1 MQSDFSKSCTMTDI
15 KKFDRLD
22 TIAKTCKKIHVS
34 SEGLQ
39 RFQTKK
45 EKRLIWKMAAKLG

>member
-1 MQSDFSKSCTMTDI
+1 MTDI

-22 TIAKTCKKIHVS
+22 TIEKTCKKIMS
-34 SEGLQ
+34 LLKGCTGFKQ
-39 RFQTKK
+39 KK

>member
-1 MQSDFSKSCTMTDI
+1 MTDI

-22 TIAKTCKKIHVS
+22 TIEKTCKKIHVS
-34 SEGLQ
+34 SEGLH